1 MKDEREKNKKRGEG
15 EKEWRETE
23 GKREGET
30 EHVCMLVCVRV
41 TIKLLKT
48 FNILRRKRKIK

>member
-1 MKDEREKNKKRGEG
+1 MKDERERKIKRGEG

-30 EHVCMLVCVRV
+30 ERVCMLVCVRL
-41 TIKLLKT
+41 TI
-48 FNILRRKRKIK
+48 